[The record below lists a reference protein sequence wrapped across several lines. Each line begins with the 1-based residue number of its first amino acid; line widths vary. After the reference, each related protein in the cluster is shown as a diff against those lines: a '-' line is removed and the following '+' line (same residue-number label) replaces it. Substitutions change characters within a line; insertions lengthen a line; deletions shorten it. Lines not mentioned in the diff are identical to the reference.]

1 MPEPLSTEDVQR
13 IARLARLSLT
23 PEQIEAERT
32 RLSAVLGYMDRL
44 RELNLEGVEPLASP
58 LDVSAPLRSDDP
70 GPTLPTSVLMQMA
83 PETVEPFV
91 KVPKV
96 LGEGA

>member
-1 MPEPLSTEDVQR
+1 MPEPLSTADVQR

-23 PEQIEAERT
+23 DEQAHAERT
-32 RLSAVLGYMDRL
+32 RLSAVLGYMERL
-44 RELNLEGVEPLASP
+44 RELDLEGIEPLASP
-58 LDVSAPLRSDDP
+58 LDISAPLRPDDP
-70 GPTLPTSVLMQMA
+70 GPTLPTAALMGMA
-83 PETVEPFV
+83 PETVPPFV